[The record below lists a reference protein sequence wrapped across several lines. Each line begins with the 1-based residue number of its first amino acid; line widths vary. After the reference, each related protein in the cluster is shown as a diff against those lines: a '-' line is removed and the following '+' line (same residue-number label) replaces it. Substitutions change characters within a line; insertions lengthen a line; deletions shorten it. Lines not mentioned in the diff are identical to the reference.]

1 MFVVYSAILRNIDKP
16 PPFLVMKAQNVVI
29 EVCAN
34 SLESAIAAQAGT
46 ANRIE
51 LCDNLGEGGTTP
63 SYGAISVA
71 RKLLDIDI
79 NVIIR
84 PRGGDFLYSDTEFEV
99 MKADV
104 AMCKELGVHGVVLGI
119 LLPDGRVDVARCRE
133 LIALADGLS
142 VTFHRAFDMTADP
155 GQALEDVIAL
165 GCERLLSSGQERSA
179 QHGAKLLAELT
190 EQAGDR
196 IIIMPGG
203 GVSETNVAQILRQT
217 NAREFHVSG
226 RVKRESRMVF
236 RNEDVSMGSAEGMEY
251 ELSFTDSA
259 RVRAIRMLAEEAHN
273 VQLTYN

>member
-1 MFVVYSAILRNIDKP
+1 
-16 PPFLVMKAQNVVI
+16 MKLQNVVI

-63 SYGAISVA
+63 SYGALSVA
-71 RKLLDIDI
+71 HKLLDIDI

-84 PRGGDFLYSDTEFEV
+84 PRGGDFLYSDAEFEV
-99 MKADV
+99 MKADI

-119 LLPDGRVDVARCRE
+119 LLPDGRIDKVRCHE
-133 LIALADGLS
+133 LIESAGDLT

-155 GQALEDVIAL
+155 FQALEDVIEL
-165 GCERLLSSGQERSA
+165 GCERLLSSGQQRSA
-179 QHGAKLLAELT
+179 QHGVKLLAELI
-190 EQAGDR
+190 ERAGER
-196 IIIMPGG
+196 IIVMPGG

-226 RVKRESRMVF
+226 RVKRESRMIF
-236 RNEDVSMGSAEGMEY
+236 RNEDVSMGSAEGAEY
-251 ELSFTDSA
+251 ALSFTDSA

-273 VQLTYN
+273 VPLTYN

>member
-1 MFVVYSAILRNIDKP
+1 
-16 PPFLVMKAQNVVI
+16 MKVQNVVI

-99 MKADV
+99 MKADIR
-104 AMCKELGVHGVVLGI
+104 MCKELGVHGVVLGI
-119 LLPDGRVDVARCRE
+119 LLPDGRVDMARCRE
-133 LIALADGLS
+133 LIALADGMS

-155 GQALEDVIAL
+155 RQALEDVIEL

-190 EQAGDR
+190 RQAGDH

-273 VQLTYN
+273 VPLTYH

>member
-1 MFVVYSAILRNIDKP
+1 
-16 PPFLVMKAQNVVI
+16 MKVQNVVI

-99 MKADV
+99 MKADIT
-104 AMCKELGVHGVVLGI
+104 MCKELGVQGIVLGI

-133 LIALADGLS
+133 LIALAGDLS

-155 GQALEDVIAL
+155 RQALEDVIEL
-165 GCERLLSSGQERSA
+165 GCARLLSSGQERSA
-179 QHGAKLLAELT
+179 LHGAKLLAELT
-190 EQAGDR
+190 QQAGDR
-196 IIIMPGG
+196 MIIMPGG

-217 NAREFHVSG
+217 NAREFHVSA

-251 ELSFTDSA
+251 ALSFTDSA

-273 VQLTYN
+273 VPLTYH

>member
-1 MFVVYSAILRNIDKP
+1 
-16 PPFLVMKAQNVVI
+16 MKVQNVVI

-63 SYGAISVA
+63 SYGAIRVA
-71 RKLLDIDI
+71 KKLLDIDI

-84 PRGGDFLYSDTEFEV
+84 PRGGDFLYSDAEFEI
-99 MKADV
+99 MKADI
-104 AMCKELGVHGVVLGI
+104 AICKELGVHGVVLGI
-119 LLPDGRVDVARCRE
+119 LLPDGRIDKIRCKE
-133 LIALADGLS
+133 LIDLAGDLT
-142 VTFHRAFDMTADP
+142 VTFHRAFDMTANP
-155 GQALEDVIAL
+155 QQALEDVIEL
-165 GCERLLSSGQERSA
+165 GCARLLSSGQQRSA
-179 QHGAKLLAELT
+179 QHGATLLAELIR
-190 EQAGDR
+190 QASER

-236 RNEDVSMGSAEGMEY
+236 RNNDISMGSVEGTEY
-251 ELSFTDSA
+251 ALSFTDSA

-273 VQLTYN
+273 VPLTYN